1 MIHAIQTGP
10 FSVNTYIIRLK
21 GSDALIVDP
30 ACCKFSNDEDK
41 FFSYLKENNLVPK
54 VIFLTHGH
62 FDHVAG
68 LNAIKQKFPDVKILI
83 NSNDAHFIGNGSEIL
98 QRISLE
104 PMNFLEFLP
113 FVSNLPEADFLISDN
128 TNLSSYI
135 QNIPLLENWKIF
147 HTPGHTKG
155 SCCLYN
161 QNEKLLISGDT
172 VFHRSWGRTDLFSG
186 SDADMKHSLNRIYTE
201 LPDDTKV
208 FPGHNYYG
216 FTLGEN

>member
-10 FSVNTYIIRLK
+10 FSVNTYIVSLK

-30 ACCKFSNDEDK
+30 ACCKFSSDEDG
-41 FFSYLKENNLVPK
+41 FFSYLKEINLIPR

-68 LNAIKQKFPDVKILI
+68 LNTIKQKFPDVKILI
-83 NSNDAHFIGNGSEIL
+83 HPNDAHFIGRGSEIL

-104 PMNFLEFLP
+104 PMSFLEFLP
-113 FVSNLPEADFLISDN
+113 FVSNLPEPDFLVSDN
-128 TNLSSYI
+128 ALLSSYMP
-135 QNIPLLENWKIF
+135 NIPLLENWKVM

-161 QNEKLLISGDT
+161 KDEKILISGDT

-186 SDADMKHSLNRIYTE
+186 SDADMKHSLNKIYTE
-201 LPDDTKV
+201 LPDSTKV